1 MSWQNKLKEHLYL
14 ITSSYYCLYLQAEEA
29 VVAYFLKFIMCE
41 VHNGEKL
48 LLSYGWNSNKSHI
61 LCTSETQNTLAAQ
74 NSEKIMVA
82 HTCSLGLCMFVLE
95 GFLLA

>member
-29 VVAYFLKFIMCE
+29 VVAYFLKFIMCK

-48 LLSYGWNSNKSHI
+48 LLSYGGNANKSHI
-61 LCTSETQNTLAAQ
+61 LCTSERFKT
-74 NSEKIMVA
+74 
-82 HTCSLGLCMFVLE
+82 H
-95 GFLLA
+95 